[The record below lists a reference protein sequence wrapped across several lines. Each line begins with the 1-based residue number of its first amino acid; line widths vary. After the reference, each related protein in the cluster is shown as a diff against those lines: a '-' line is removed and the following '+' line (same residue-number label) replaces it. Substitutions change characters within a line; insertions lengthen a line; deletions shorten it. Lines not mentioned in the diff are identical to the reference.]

1 MGLHAEPAVA
11 SEAPVDA
18 TGAAR
23 HAGDVLADLAFK
35 GWRPRHELEAETVV
49 DRGEAARREREAL
62 AIGARHILARYGLRE
77 LPAGLGRKLVAQRF
91 HRALAQRVDQPGR
104 EADAARLPLGEALAN
119 EMFGPPV
126 HRVANLRA
134 DAATTEPDGIAG
146 DRPPVEP
153 GRAGRV
159 DLPLDV

>member
-49 DRGEAARREREAL
+49 DHGEAARREREAL
-62 AIGARHILARYGLRE
+62 AIGARHILARSGLRE
-77 LPAGLGRKLVAQRF
+77 LPAGLGRKLVAQPF
-91 HRALAQRVDQPGR
+91 HPALAQRVDQPGR
-104 EADAARLPLGEALAN
+104 EADAAR
-119 EMFGPPV
+119 PP
-126 HRVANLRA
+126 
-134 DAATTEPDGIAG
+134 
-146 DRPPVEP
+146 P
-153 GRAGRV
+153 GQTRHHNKNSQ
-159 DLPLDV
+159 